1 MIRRLVV
8 TGFVGTS
15 LLWATNGDELIGIGP
30 KSRAMGGIGIAL
42 DLGAE
47 NGLNNPAFIGTHGKQ
62 EFLLGGTLF
71 LPDVSYDGGEGY
83 KDSDADISV
92 IPAASLGGRIND
104 QLSFGVGMFGTAGMG
119 VDYRDDSTNSTL
131 QMVTS
136 LQIMKFAVPISY
148 KYNNFRIGYAPYVQY
163 SSLDMQY
170 KEPTLIGRRRGAGL
184 AQELG
189 IGHIVGAG
197 YTFDGDKIAGVDLSG
212 LNVGVVYKTSVDMD
226 FKDQLEVA
234 TELFEMLG
242 YIEDLGDTLE
252 QPSQF
257 GGGVSYRW
265 NQHIIAFDWK
275 HINWGDAKGYKVLKW
290 DDQDVFAFGYAYE
303 TETWSLRAGYNY
315 ASMPFEEQDGTT
327 AQGATLNLFNLLGFP
342 ATIEQ
347 HFTFGGEYWVNRHLS
362 FNGAFVYA
370 PETTTTYDTSG
381 INPLPSIPFIP
392 GIIGDTASV
401 KHQQSSLTFTINYQ
415 Y

>member
-1 MIRRLVV
+1 
-8 TGFVGTS
+8 
-15 LLWATNGDELIGIGP
+15 
-30 KSRAMGGIGIAL
+30 
-42 DLGAE
+42 
-47 NGLNNPAFIGTHGKQ
+47 
-62 EFLLGGTLF
+62 
-71 LPDVSYDGGEGY
+71 
-83 KDSDADISV
+83 
-92 IPAASLGGRIND
+92 
-104 QLSFGVGMFGTAGMG
+104 MFGTAGMG
-119 VDYRDDSTNSTL
+119 VDYRDDDTHSTL

-136 LQIMKFAVPISY
+136 LQIMKFAVPVSY
-148 KYNNFRIGYAPYVQY
+148 KFGNFRIGYAPYVQY

-170 KEPTLIGRRRGAGL
+170 KEPTLLGRRRGAGL
-184 AQELG
+184 AQDLG
-189 IGHIVGAG
+189 IGHVFGAG
-197 YTFDGDKIAGVDLSG
+197 YTFDDRSFGGVNLNG
-212 LNVGVVYKTSVDMD
+212 LKVGVVYKTSVDMD

-265 NQHIIAFDWK
+265 RGHHTIAFDWK
-275 HINWGDAKGYKVLKW
+275 HINWGDAKGYKVLRW
-290 DDQDVFAFGYAYE
+290 DDQDVFSVGYAYE
-303 TETWSLRAGYNY
+303 TDTWALRAGYNY
-315 ASMPFEEQDGTT
+315 ASMPFEEQDGST
-327 AQGATLNLFNLLGFP
+327 AQGATINLFNLLGFP

-347 HFTFGGEYWVNRHLS
+347 HFTFGGEYRVDRHLS

-381 INPLPSIPFIP
+381 IVPSIPFLP
-392 GIIGDTASV
+392 QIIADTASV